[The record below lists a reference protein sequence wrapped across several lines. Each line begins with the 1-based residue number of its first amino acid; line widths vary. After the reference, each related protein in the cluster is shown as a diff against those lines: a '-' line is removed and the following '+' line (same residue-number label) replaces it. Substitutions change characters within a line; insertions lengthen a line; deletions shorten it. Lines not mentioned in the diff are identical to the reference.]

1 MSGPL
6 TFDAADFTLDVRLKL
21 LDGTT
26 RDVAIDVFSFNDEFV
41 RMGMD
46 AAINELPPTEFFAKH
61 QGIVCGFLK
70 IEPDQLPPG
79 MAYKVM
85 RACVDRMQEIK
96 KKESGGAKPDSPPGT
111 E

>member
-6 TFDAADFTLDVRLKL
+6 TFDAADFTLEVRLKL
-21 LDGTT
+21 LDGST
-26 RDVAIDVFSFNDEFV
+26 RDVSIDVFSFNDEFV

-46 AAINELPPTEFFAKH
+46 AEINELPPTEFFAKH

-70 IEPDQLPPG
+70 IESDQLPPG
-79 MAYKVM
+79 MAYRVM
-85 RACVDRMQEIK
+85 QACVDRMREIK
-96 KKESGGAKPDSPPGT
+96 KKESGGGKPDSPPAT